1 MDETRDETGAK
12 VESLFKDRPSAAG
25 LPPQPEVYQ
34 LLLALLADAQ
44 SGKITG
50 LAFLA
55 FDGQGHK
62 WIGSE
67 GKIVDADL
75 IAGLEQLKFI
85 TLMQWSKHDAK
96 SR

>member
-1 MDETRDETGAK
+1 MDEKDK
-12 VESLFKDRPSAAG
+12 VQPLFKDKPSAAG
-25 LPPQPEVYQ
+25 LPIQPEVVS
-34 LLLALLADAQ
+34 LLTLLSADAQ

-85 TLMQWSKHDAK
+85 TLMQWSKHDDK